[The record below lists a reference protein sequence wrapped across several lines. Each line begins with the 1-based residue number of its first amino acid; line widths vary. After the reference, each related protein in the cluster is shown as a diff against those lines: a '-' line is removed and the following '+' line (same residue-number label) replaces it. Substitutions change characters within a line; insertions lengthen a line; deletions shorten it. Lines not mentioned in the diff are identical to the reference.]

1 MVRGGM
7 GWFLLGFVFLK
18 TWSVMPLG
26 RMGLI
31 VFLFLPGD
39 KMLQQAEVYIVLM
52 CRTKGREG
60 GGKMTAVAATTAMAW
75 HFRAV
80 LSGEIK

>member
-1 MVRGGM
+1 MRLGG
-7 GWFLLGFVFLK
+7 
-18 TWSVMPLG
+18 
-26 RMGLI
+26 MGLI

-39 KMLQQAEVYIVLM
+39 EMLQKAEVYIVLM
-52 CRTKGREG
+52 RHAEGREG